1 MGIIT
6 HSYKIRMV
14 DGFSSMIK
22 KSLSLMSTLCN
33 KRPLGLGMASMS
45 RLRMP
50 TCCFIKE
57 LKERDRVRKRK

>member
-1 MGIIT
+1 
-6 HSYKIRMV
+6 MV